1 MYFDPM
7 YFLFVL
13 PALLLG
19 LWAQAKVR
27 SAYGQYMQVATER
40 GLTGLEAAGHLLRAN
55 GLGHVGIEGTP
66 GELTDHY
73 DPRDKKLHLSRDVA
87 YGRSL
92 AGLSIV
98 AHEVGHAVQDATNYG
113 PLKLRMGIVPMVQVG
128 SALGPIL
135 FMAGFFFQST
145 GLATVGLLLFSA
157 SAVFAVVTLP
167 VERNASARAL
177 QMLRTNGLIVQ
188 GQEEAGVRKVLDAAA
203 LTYVAALVQVVATLL
218 YYVMLLSGMSGRRR
232 Q

>member
-1 MYFDPM
+1 MFFDPM
-7 YFLFVL
+7 YFVFVL

-27 SAYGQYMQVATER
+27 AAYSQYTKVANER
-40 GLTGLEAAGHLLRAN
+40 GLTGLEAGEYLLRAN
-55 GLGHVGIEGTP
+55 GLSGVGIEGTR
-66 GELTDHY
+66 GQLTDHY
-73 DPRDKKLHLSRDVA
+73 DPRDKKLYLSRDVA

-113 PLKLRMGIVPMVQVG
+113 PLKLRSGIVPMVQV
-128 SALGPIL
+128 SAALGPIL
-135 FMAGFFFQST
+135 FFAGFLFESA
-145 GLATVGLLLFSA
+145 GLATLGLLLFSA
-157 SAVFAVVTLP
+157 SAVFALVTLP

-177 QMLRTNGLIVQ
+177 QMLRTNGMIMER
-188 GQEEAGVRKVLDAAA
+188 QEEVGVRRVLDAAA

-218 YYVMLLSGMSGRRR
+218 YYVFLLSGMSGRRR

>member
-1 MYFDPM
+1 MFFDPM
-7 YFLFVL
+7 YFVFVL

-27 SAYGQYMQVATER
+27 MAYSQYTKVASER
-40 GLTGLEAAGHLLRAN
+40 GLTGLEAAESLLRAN
-55 GLGHVGIEGTP
+55 GLAHVGIEGTP
-66 GELTDHY
+66 GQLTDHY

-98 AHEVGHAVQDATNYG
+98 AHEVGHAVQDSTNYG
-113 PLKLRMGIVPMVQVG
+113 PLKLRSGIVPMVQV
-128 SALGPIL
+128 SAALGPIL
-135 FMAGFFFQST
+135 FFAGFLFQST
-145 GLATVGLLLFSA
+145 GLATLGLLLFSA
-157 SAVFAVVTLP
+157 SAVFALVTLP

-177 QMLRTNGLIVQ
+177 QMLRTNGMIMQ
-188 GQEEAGVRKVLDAAA
+188 QQEEVGVRRVLDAAA

-218 YYVMLLSGMSGRRR
+218 YYVFLLSGMSGRRR

>member
-1 MYFDPM
+1 MFFDPM
-7 YFLFVL
+7 YFVFVL

-27 SAYGQYMQVATER
+27 AAYSQYTKVASER
-40 GLTGLEAAGHLLRAN
+40 GLTGLEAGEYLLRAN
-55 GLGHVGIEGTP
+55 GLGSVGIEGTP
-66 GELTDHY
+66 GQLTDHY
-73 DPRDKKLHLSRDVA
+73 DPRDKKLYLSRDVA

-113 PLKLRMGIVPMVQVG
+113 PLKLRSGIVPMVQV
-128 SALGPIL
+128 SAGLGPIL
-135 FMAGFFFQST
+135 FFAGFLFQST
-145 GLATVGLLLFSA
+145 GLATLGLLLFSA
-157 SAVFAVVTLP
+157 SAVFALVTLP

-177 QMLRTNGLIVQ
+177 QMLRTNGMIMER
-188 GQEEAGVRKVLDAAA
+188 QEEVGVRRVLDAAA

-218 YYVMLLSGMSGRRR
+218 YYVFLLGGMSGRRR